1 MRHLIALLAAP
12 MLLSASLASAQ
23 ETGSL
28 SGTVLDVTGRPV
40 VGATVRITGEAMP
53 AERTMAT
60 SDRGT
65 FGFLLLPGEYVAD
78 VEKTGVGKVSRRL
91 VVEVARETRTDI
103 VLGAI
108 TADPVSVTAPAQPD
122 IDLKSTEVTFNYRR
136 SVTQDLPLDRS
147 YLGYLQLIP
156 GVAEHQ
162 GFTPNGGASQRDN
175 AFLVD
180 SVHISNPFFGYL
192 STEINEL
199 DIAEFDVKRGALR
212 PEFGRSTGF
221 ITNAVIKSGSN
232 SFAGAYRFEAIP
244 SSLIAESAK
253 VVHSSIDRWTNAFGF
268 GGPVVKSR
276 LFFYASA
283 SILRSGTPGAA
294 NLFGPLPNRK
304 EATNESFG
312 KVTAHLGLHVIAGGV
327 RNRPTTVDFA
337 GIGVQDSPDVASNI
351 RTTNRVANAS
361 YDWFV
366 GNRTTVSVRYVHLIE
381 RTETTAVRDLGFLP
395 PFEEDNVSALGHVVV
410 GGISFGAAALK
421 LNRQDYSA
429 DELKANVSR
438 HFDMNGMTHQLK
450 IGFGWNEGREDLTR
464 RSNGWGDIS
473 YVIYGDQLRVR
484 ASTYPEQPSQHS
496 TGRTYTLFAQDDIS
510 IGSRIAINAGVLTN
524 RDDFEQTASGA
535 AASSFPT
542 FGFFDELQPRVGLTV
557 QLRKG
562 QGDKAYVNWGRY
574 YGLDQI
580 SSARAVSGGRLYTI
594 DTDFDAIYGRD
605 CRAGRRAEYRREKRR
620 GRSRPAADRRVCS
633 RLRHAAWRSLD
644 VRRLLPVA
652 PQQSF
657 HRGRSDRPAILE
669 LPISE
674 RSVRRAHLPHPDS
687 QLEAT
692 VAGSVVSR
700 RELRVEP
707 PGRQLRSGLHGG
719 FHRRAGL
726 QHVVA
731 LRRRTGGVFERSR
744 IGTAC
749 SARIGRMSTRFWRR
763 GAPSPSIG

>member
-1 MRHLIALLAAP
+1 M
-12 MLLSASLASAQ
+12 
-23 ETGSL
+23 
-28 SGTVLDVTGRPV
+28 
-40 VGATVRITGEAMP
+40 
-53 AERTMAT
+53 
-60 SDRGT
+60 
-65 FGFLLLPGEYVAD
+65 
-78 VEKTGVGKVSRRL
+78 
-91 VVEVARETRTDI
+91 
-103 VLGAI
+103 
-108 TADPVSVTAPAQPD
+108 
-122 IDLKSTEVTFNYRR
+122 
-136 SVTQDLPLDRS
+136 
-147 YLGYLQLIP
+147 
-156 GVAEHQ
+156 
-162 GFTPNGGASQRDN
+162 
-175 AFLVD
+175 
-180 SVHISNPFFGYL
+180 
-192 STEINEL
+192 
-199 DIAEFDVKRGALR
+199 
-212 PEFGRSTGF
+212 
-221 ITNAVIKSGSN
+221 IKSGGN

-253 VVHSSIDRWTNAFGF
+253 VVHSSTDRWTNAFGF

-312 KVTAHLGLHVIAGGV
+312 KVTTHLGLHVIAAGV

-337 GIGVQDSPDVASNI
+337 GIGVQDSPDVATNI

-410 GGISFGAAALK
+410 GGIGFGAAALK

-438 HFDMNGMTHQLK
+438 HFDMNGATHQLK

-557 QLRKG
+557 QLRKR

-580 SSARAVSGGRLYTI
+580 SSARAVS
-594 DTDFDAIYGRD
+594 A
-605 CRAGRRAEYRREKRR
+605 AGCI
-620 GRSRPAADRRVCS
+620 RSTPIS
-633 RLRHAAWRSLD
+633 IRLRP
-644 VRRLLPVA
+644 RL
-652 PQQSF
+652 
-657 HRGRSDRPAILE
+657 
-669 LPISE
+669 
-674 RSVRRAHLPHPDS
+674 
-687 QLEAT
+687 
-692 VAGSVVSR
+692 SR
-700 RELRVEP
+700 R
-707 PGRQLRSGLHGG
+707 SS
-719 FHRRAGL
+719 RRIPA
-726 QHVVA
+726 
-731 LRRRTGGVFERSR
+731 
-744 IGTAC
+744 
-749 SARIGRMSTRFWRR
+749 
-763 GAPSPSIG
+763 